1 MRPIHGSQ
9 TNKTTETMD
18 KRTLDYINEL
28 ILDEE
33 RSAVKQ
39 VLYEVNDE
47 VRERNVVRSKLLYSD
62 TAIQL
67 FKHMSGL
74 RFEIV
79 YKLRRNL
86 FHRNLEAFEIL
97 SILANKIESIH

>member
-1 MRPIHGSQ
+1 
-9 TNKTTETMD
+9 MD
-18 KRTLDYINEL
+18 KRTLDHINEL

-33 RSAVKQ
+33 RSSVKQ
-39 VLYEVNDE
+39 VLHEVFDE
-47 VRERNVVRSKLLYSD
+47 VRERNEARSKLLYGE

-67 FKHMSGL
+67 FMHMRGL

-79 YKLRRNL
+79 YKLRKNL
-86 FHRNLEAFEIL
+86 HHRNLEVFEIL

>member
-1 MRPIHGSQ
+1 
-9 TNKTTETMD
+9 MD

-33 RSAVKQ
+33 RSSVKRVLQEVFDEVRDRNAVRTKL
-39 VLYEVNDE
+39 LYEV
-47 VRERNVVRSKLLYSD
+47 

-67 FKHMSGL
+67 FQHMRGYRL
-74 RFEIV
+74 EIV

-86 FHRNLEAFEIL
+86 FHRNLEVFEIL
-97 SILANKIESIH
+97 TILANKMESIH